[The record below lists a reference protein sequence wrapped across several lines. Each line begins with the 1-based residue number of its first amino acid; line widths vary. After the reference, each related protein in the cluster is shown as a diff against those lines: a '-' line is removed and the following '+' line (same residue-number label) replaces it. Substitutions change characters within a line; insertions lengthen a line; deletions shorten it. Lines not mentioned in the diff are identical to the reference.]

1 MVTRRRKDNRRFL
14 CPMASK
20 MVTMMQNEFKAD
32 LRHENTPSG
41 AIPQNEN
48 NRSNLGASRPV
59 TQKSF
64 AISETTARLL
74 LFCVEIDMLL
84 EDLDLTVEG
93 ITNDESHMEKIA
105 MDVTRI
111 KDIVLTRFLVPNI
124 EMNLGSRADCS
135 HE

>member
-1 MVTRRRKDNRRFL
+1 
-14 CPMASK
+14 MASK
-20 MVTMMQNEFKAD
+20 MVTTMQKIKAD
-32 LRHENTPSG
+32 LRHENTLGG
-41 AIPQNEN
+41 AIPQSED

-74 LFCVEIDMLL
+74 LFCVEIDMLV

-105 MDVTRI
+105 MDVSRI

-124 EMNLGSRADCS
+124 EMNLGSRDNLRGDTIVV
-135 HE
+135 

>member
-1 MVTRRRKDNRRFL
+1 MVT
-14 CPMASK
+14 
-20 MVTMMQNEFKAD
+20 TMQKIKAD

-41 AIPQNEN
+41 AIPQSED

-59 TQKSF
+59 AQKSF

-74 LFCVEIDMLL
+74 LFCVEIDMLV

-93 ITNDESHMEKIA
+93 ITNDESYMEKIA
-105 MDVTRI
+105 MDVSRI

-124 EMNLGSRADCS
+124 EMNLGSRDNLGGDTIVV
-135 HE
+135 